1 MIYGCLAGDP
11 STRKYQPAVLQVAQ
25 YWRQNTMTA
34 DGFWHLE
41 KKEYFGWWDI
51 NFGGHIYIAVDG
63 QRLLAQLGR
72 LVLN

>member
-41 KKEYFGWWDI
+41 KKESILDDETLTL
-51 NFGGHIYIAVDG
+51 VVTST
-63 QRLLAQLGR
+63 LQLMANGC
-72 LVLN
+72 